1 MKFSMIFEAQLE
13 YGTPDAEH
21 ATIHD
26 CVAQAA
32 FAEQMGFDGIWAV
45 EHHSLVEYSHMPA
58 PEIFLTAVAARTSRI
73 RVGHGAVCM
82 PFGYNHPV
90 RVAERAAMLDVIS
103 NGRLNLGAAR
113 GATEQEL
120 SLCGVKREDTE
131 VQVREALRMI
141 GAAWRSDTFS
151 WESDLITV
159 HAPEGRPTHTILP
172 RPVQRPH
179 PPLYLACSRPDTV
192 KTAARYGVGA
202 MVLGYDGPEAMGDYH
217 RMFMDERAATGD
229 SELVSP
235 GVVNEEFVALCPTV
249 LAEDGDEGLRLGARA
264 QRFFAEAIQ
273 YWAIPG
279 LKPPAHD
286 TDKVDNVAFLRAKA
300 AEVDAANAEAAR
312 RGEMPQRDSRYFSG
326 GIWSPEHPFGDAEKA
341 IDYVRRLEAG
351 GVTECM
357 CMIQM
362 GTLTQEQCLETI
374 RIWGEQVMPRF
385 REAGAG
391 HDEAV
396 AATAAP

>member
-13 YGTPDAEH
+13 NGTPEREH

-26 CVAQAA
+26 CVEQAV

-58 PEIFLTAVAARTSRI
+58 PEIFLTAVASRTSRI

-120 SLCGVKREDTE
+120 SLCGVVREDTE
-131 VQVREALRMI
+131 VQVKEALKMI
-141 GAAWRSDTFS
+141 GAAWRSDTFT
-151 WESDLITV
+151 WDSDLIKV
-159 HAPEGRPTHTILP
+159 HAPEGRPLHTILP
-172 RPVQRPH
+172 RPVQQPH
-179 PPLYLACSRPDTV
+179 PPLFLACSRPETV

-217 RMFMDERAATGD
+217 KMFMDERAVTAD

-235 GVVNEEFVALCPTV
+235 GEVNEEFVALCPTV
-249 LAEDGDEGLRLGARA
+249 LCEDGDEGLRIGARA

-273 YWAIPG
+273 YWAVPG
-279 LKPPAHD
+279 LQPPAHG
-286 TDKVDNVAFLRAKA
+286 TDNIDNVAFLRSKA
-300 AEVDAANAEAAR
+300 AEVDAAVAEAAK
-312 RGEMPQRDSRYFSG
+312 RGEMPERDSRYFSG
-326 GIWSPEHPFGDAEKA
+326 GIWSAEHPFGDADKA
-341 IDYVRRLEAG
+341 IDYVRRLESG

-362 GTLTQEQCLETI
+362 GTLTQDQCLETI
-374 RIWGEQVMPRF
+374 RIWGEKVIPQF
-385 REAGAG
+385 RDGG
-391 HDEAV
+391 SGRDGAV
-396 AATAAP
+396 AATTVS